1 MTSSSP
7 VATQEKP
14 TSDTRLAKFAGK
26 SWLLL
31 FLPVVWA
38 FVSFVQGASP
48 SSMAPAPPRPAL
60 VFNQYLV
67 DLGPVP
73 PQRFVHA
80 FFQFTNRGKE
90 AVDVTELVPS
100 CGCLKPHLAQR
111 HYAPGESG
119 EFFLKIETA
128 QENPGPHEYFV
139 DINYIDPQPRSARV
153 TFKVTLPYRQV
164 LVEPPGLVFYQ
175 LSPVESSREVVITNF
190 RPQPIKVTGIRSNS
204 EYVNADVVS
213 SDRDEDG
220 FQRIKLNVTVPGDVP
235 PGRQVAMVVVSTDDP
250 EFSEIGVHVLIQG
263 PESVIQP
270 AGYLDDRGGE
280 RARGRGGEKSSEAS
294 R

>member
-1 MTSSSP
+1 MAIATENSSSRI
-7 VATQEKP
+7 A
-14 TSDTRLAKFAGK
+14 AKLTGK
-26 SWLLL
+26 SWVLL

-38 FVSFVQGASP
+38 LVSYVQGAAP
-48 SSMAPAPPRPAL
+48 NPVAPAPARPAL

-80 FFQFTNRGKE
+80 LFQFTNRGTSD
-90 AVDVTELVPS
+90 VDVTELLPS
-100 CGCLKPHLAQR
+100 CGCLKPKLEQR

-139 DINYIDPQPRSARV
+139 DINYTDPQPRSARV

-190 RPQPIKVTGIRSNS
+190 RPRPMTVTGIRSNS
-204 EYVNADVVS
+204 EYVDAEVVS
-213 SDRDEDG
+213 SDRDDDG
-220 FQRIKLNVTVPGDVP
+220 FQRIKVNVTVPGDVP

-250 EFSEIGVHVLIQG
+250 EFPEIGVHVLIQG
-263 PESVIQP
+263 PESAVMP
-270 AGYLDDRGGE
+270 AGHVEDRGGDGE
-280 RARGRGGEKSSEAS
+280 MGR
-294 R
+294 